1 MGDIILQGDNPLWFV
16 EESTELMEYSQGGL
30 AAQIF
35 EIVDRKI
42 LEDKKDILLSLV
54 ESSPAVAELIKG
66 MEKSERLQ
74 LVFSDKVQKK
84 IADGTYKL
92 MKRKDVDGV
101 FKAVVVDEKGKTRAI
116 ADLKWEEIGS
126 GVDPA
131 AMTSAMQGMAI
142 QQQLREISEQL
153 QDMSAAMEDV
163 LMGQHND
170 RLAMFFSGE
179 AIYREALAASDETL
193 KRSLTSAAIMA
204 LTNAS
209 TSLQASLVYEVN
221 AICDKY
227 DEEKGRFVGIKS
239 EKLMEKMYLIN
250 SSFQTIHKA
259 TTLKAA
265 IYYREG
271 EYQALT
277 TVLSDYK
284 GFLERSLPEE
294 KAHIL
299 YLADPNEKTFEGVWN
314 IRRNELPVRIDNTRK
329 MLMQSQNYMLE
340 MEKEEFTE

>member
-1 MGDIILQGDNPLWFV
+1 M
-16 EESTELMEYSQGGL
+16 
-30 AAQIF
+30 
-35 EIVDRKI
+35 
-42 LEDKKDILLSLV
+42 
-54 ESSPAVAELIKG
+54 SSPAVAELIKG

-126 GVDPA
+126 GVDPT

-314 IRRNELPVRIDNTRK
+314 IRRNELSVRIDNTRK
-329 MLMQSQNYMLE
+329 LLMQSQNYMLE
-340 MEKEEFTE
+340 MEKIILQMLSAKFDGVVS

>member
-329 MLMQSQNYMLE
+329 LLMQSQNYMLE